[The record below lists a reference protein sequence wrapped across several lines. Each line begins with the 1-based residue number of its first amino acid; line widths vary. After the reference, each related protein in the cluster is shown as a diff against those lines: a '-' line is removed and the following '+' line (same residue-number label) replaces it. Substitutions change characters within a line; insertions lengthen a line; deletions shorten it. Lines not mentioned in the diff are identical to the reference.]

1 MSNIEVYSNDVN
13 GAGANSEGVASSRC
27 PVEQQHRPGRH
38 PATAERQFKRL
49 VWSKEDNKRLFEC
62 YIRIEPEK
70 RGYRKRLF
78 DLSKAHNTNDE
89 LAEVTE
95 QRVADQVRQNKH
107 KTWLETVGQEEITLR
122 LNNEHQLIESM
133 EANTRD
139 TLHHTAITPDIREE
153 HQSVYSMTAEEEPS
167 GSPA

>member
-1 MSNIEVYSNDVN
+1 M
-13 GAGANSEGVASSRC
+13 
-27 PVEQQHRPGRH
+27 EQQHRPGRH

-78 DLSKAHNTNDE
+78 DLSKAHNTDDE

-95 QRVADQVRQNKH
+95 QRLADQVRISIRRGWRLWNK
-107 KTWLETVGQEEITLR
+107 R
-122 LNNEHQLIESM
+122 
-133 EANTRD
+133 R
-139 TLHHTAITPDIREE
+139 
-153 HQSVYSMTAEEEPS
+153 
-167 GSPA
+167 